1 MEEATT
7 PSGLRRRFDGP
18 WAYAAMVLFLL
29 AIGGGVCAYLIA
41 TRPRP
46 SGAPS
51 KDPGRLVRVFAAEKS
66 SHRLAITAYG
76 TTRASQQWT
85 AIAEVSGRTMEIS
98 PRFEPGEI
106 LPAGE
111 LLVRIDPTDYQLS
124 VTRLE
129 AEARAKKEQLHETEQ
144 NEANLREILKL
155 LQRQSSLASAE
166 YERQR
171 ELFGRNAVS
180 LAILEAAEQSYIT
193 SLTTLQRTRNE
204 LALLPV
210 QRDLLQASLDA
221 ANAQLKQA
229 ERDLA
234 ECEIRLP
241 SAARCAAKSV
251 EENQYVSVGERLGT
265 FLSLDTAEVVAMVE
279 ARQMS
284 ALFPEGVQAMEPLDF
299 TQFDRIE
306 SFWKQLRI
314 PVEVSWGTKD
324 RRWTWWGRVVRIA
337 SSLDP
342 GTRTIPVIVEV
353 PNPYKG
359 VQPGVR
365 PPLIPDVFCKVTA
378 YGATVDDVVVIPREA
393 LHNDRVYLLRG
404 ATIDTS
410 QKDKSDS
417 APLLVGGELEIARV
431 KVFALEE
438 DLAVIQEGIEAS
450 DMVVLTDLAPASQ
463 GMPLR
468 GEVVENPVA
477 PRLQIDFPE
486 EIFQWTEPEPAAEMI
501 P

>member
-1 MEEATT
+1 MEEATV
-7 PSGLRRRFDGP
+7 PSGLRRRLDGP
-18 WAYAAMVLFLL
+18 WGYAAMVLLLL
-29 AIGGGVCAYLIA
+29 AIGASVCAYLIW
-41 TRPRP
+41 TRPKP
-46 SGAPS
+46 SGAPT
-51 KDPGRLVRVFAAEKS
+51 KDSGRLVQVFVAEKS

-85 AIAEVSGRTMEIS
+85 AIAEVSGRAMEIS

-111 LLVRIDPTDYQLS
+111 LLVRIDPTDYELS
-124 VTRLE
+124 VARLE
-129 AEARAKKEQLHETEQ
+129 AEARAKKEQLHE
-144 NEANLREILKL
+144 NELNEVNLREILKL
-155 LQRQSSLASAE
+155 LQRQSLLASAE

-171 ELFGRNAVS
+171 ELFGRNAASRAV
-180 LAILEAAEQSYIT
+180 LEATEQTYIT
-193 SLTTLQRTRNE
+193 ALTTLQQTRNE
-204 LALLPV
+204 LSLLPV
-210 QRDLLQASLDA
+210 RRDLLQASLDA

-234 ECEIRLP
+234 ECDIRLP

-251 EENQYVSVGERLGT
+251 EENQYIAVGERLGT
-265 FLSLDTAEVVAMVE
+265 FLALDTAEVVAMVE

-284 ALFPEGVQAMEPLDF
+284 ALFPKGIQSMEPLDF
-299 TQFDRIE
+299 TQFDRID

-324 RRWTWWGRVVRIA
+324 RRWIWPGRVARIA

-353 PNPYKG
+353 PNPYKD
-359 VQPGVR
+359 VQPGIR

-378 YGATVDDVVVIPREA
+378 YGATVDNVVVIPREA
-393 LHNDRVYLLRG
+393 LHNDRVYLLRDG
-404 ATIDTS
+404 A
-410 QKDKSDS
+410 
-417 APLLVGGELEIARV
+417 LEIARV
-431 KVFALEE
+431 KVLALEE

-468 GEVVENPVA
+468 GKVIINPVA
-477 PRLQIDFPE
+477 PRLLIDFPE
-486 EIFQWTEPEPAAEMI
+486 EIFQQTEPAAEMI